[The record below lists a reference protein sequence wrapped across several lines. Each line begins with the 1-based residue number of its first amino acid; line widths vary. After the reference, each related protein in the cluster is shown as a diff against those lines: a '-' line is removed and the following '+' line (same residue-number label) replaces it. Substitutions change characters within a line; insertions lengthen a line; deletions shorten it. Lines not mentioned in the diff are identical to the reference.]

1 MSATSVT
8 QIYGMMAEFSSPEA
22 LIHAARETRGAGFRE
37 IDAYTPYPIE
47 ALNDALDEHH
57 SKVPLVVLTGGI
69 LGGLAGFALQ
79 VWTAV
84 YSYPMNIGGRP
95 NFSWPAFIV
104 PAFECTILGA
114 SLAAVFG
121 MLFLNGLPMPY
132 HPVFNVARF
141 AAASRDRYFLVIKKK
156 DKKFDAGSTRQFLES
171 LRPTEVSEVEY

>member
-1 MSATSVT
+1 MRDKTDPHL
-8 QIYGMMAEFSSPEA
+8 YGYMAEFSNPET
-22 LIHAARETRGAGFRE
+22 LIKAASATRAAGYRE

-84 YSYPMNIGGRP
+84 YVYPMNVGGRP

-104 PAFECTILGA
+104 PTFECTILGA
-114 SLAAVFG
+114 ALAAVLG
-121 MLFLNGLPMPY
+121 MFFLNGLPMPY
-132 HPVFNVARF
+132 HPVFNVERF

-156 DKKFDAGSTRQFLES
+156 DHKFEPGTTRQFLES
-171 LRPTEVSEVEY
+171 LGPSEVSEVEY